1 LPNSSSVSVKPVLA
15 LALLCLVWG
24 YAWVVLKIALQYAG
38 VFDFTGLRTVAST
51 VLLFIIV
58 IAMRRP
64 LRIGAWRAAVVVG
77 TLQTGGFL
85 LFSMWALS
93 LGGAGRTSVLV
104 YTMPFWTLIF
114 AWLILGERMRGLQWL
129 AAILAFC
136 GLMLIVAPWDMQGT
150 LIASLSAVTAGA
162 LWSLGTVLGKKMMPK
177 DSIDLLTF
185 SAWQMLVAA
194 VPLAIAA
201 WLVPSAPIRWTTEL
215 VVCFLYATVLG
226 SVLGWF
232 LWFYVLN
239 HMAAGVATLN
249 ALAIPVIAVAS
260 AWLQLEERPPPHE
273 LAGML
278 LIGVG
283 LALLGAIALRQNRI
297 AGGKKRKTMSGTE

>member
-1 LPNSSSVSVKPVLA
+1 MLA
-15 LALLCLVWG
+15 LALLCVLWG

-38 VFDFTGLRTVAST
+38 VFDFPGLRTVAST
-51 VLLFIIV
+51 VLLFVIV

-64 LRIGAWRAAVVVG
+64 LRISAWRAVIVVG
-77 TLQTGGFL
+77 TLQTAGFL

-114 AWLILGERMRGLQWL
+114 AQLILGERMRGLQWV
-129 AAILAFC
+129 AVVMAFG
-136 GLMLIVAPWDMQGT
+136 GLMLIVAPWDMHGT
-150 LIASLSAVTAGA
+150 LIASLTAVTAGA
-162 LWSLGTVLGKKMMPK
+162 LWALGTVMAKKMMPK

-201 WLVPSAPIRWTTEL
+201 WLVPSEPIQWNTEL

-260 AWLQLEERPPPHE
+260 AWLQLGERPPAHE

-278 LIGVG
+278 LIGVA
-283 LALLGAIALRQNRI
+283 LALLGAIALRQSRSTNGER
-297 AGGKKRKTMSGTE
+297 RKTKGPME

>member
-1 LPNSSSVSVKPVLA
+1 LPNSSSASAKPLLA
-15 LALLCLVWG
+15 LALLCVLWG
-24 YAWVVLKIALQYAG
+24 YSWVVLKIALQYAG

-51 VLLFIIV
+51 VLLFIIT

-64 LRIGAWRAAVVVG
+64 LRISAWRAVIVVG
-77 TLQTGGFL
+77 TLQIAGFL

-114 AWLILGERMRGLQWL
+114 ARLILGERMRGLQWV
-129 AAILAFC
+129 AVVMAFI
-136 GLMLIVAPWDMQGT
+136 GLMLIVAPWDMHGT
-150 LIASLSAVTAGA
+150 LIASLAAVTAGA
-162 LWSLGTVLGKKMMPK
+162 LWGLGTVMAKKMVPK
-177 DSIDLLTF
+177 NSIDLLSF
-185 SAWQMLVAA
+185 SAWQMLVAT
-194 VPLAIAA
+194 VPLVIAA
-201 WLVPSAPIRWTTEL
+201 WLVPSEPIQWNTEL

-260 AWLQLEERPPPHE
+260 AWLQLGERPPGHE

-278 LIGVG
+278 LIGVA

-297 AGGKKRKTMSGTE
+297 NPRPPVAQT